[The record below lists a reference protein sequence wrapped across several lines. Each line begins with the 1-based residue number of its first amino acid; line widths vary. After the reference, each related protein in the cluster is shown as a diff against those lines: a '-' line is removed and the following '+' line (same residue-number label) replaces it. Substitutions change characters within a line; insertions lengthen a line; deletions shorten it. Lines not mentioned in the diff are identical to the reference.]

1 MILDC
6 KRLTENIW
14 ICDQTC
20 ESPVGENS
28 IWCYFVDNENFVEAY
43 DLNTDP
49 FQLSNIAAN
58 KHQISPGKVDPYKQQ
73 IELIKSRSM
82 QNSWIESLLDKVLLM
97 RN

>member
-1 MILDC
+1 M
-6 KRLTENIW
+6 
-14 ICDQTC
+14 
-20 ESPVGENS
+20 
-28 IWCYFVDNENFVEAY
+28 EAY

-58 KHQISPGKVDPYKQQ
+58 KHQISGKVDPYKQQ